1 MKREKARNLS
11 KLGLIKRFS
20 SRLWLVPGSEGRR
33 YEVRRLA
40 NSNAF
45 ECHRLVGS
53 NPAGFGRQPCL
64 GNEYGICYHVLAAC
78 YDAAAE
84 QKLRLAFC
92 ESQEAARKLSRLGG
106 KVYRIRSAQSGK
118 SVWAVL
124 FKNKKG
130 GAR

>member
-1 MKREKARNLS
+1 MKREKAKSLS

-53 NPAGFGRQPCL
+53 NPTGFGRQPCL
-64 GNEYGICYHVLAAC
+64 GNTYSVCYHVLAAV
-78 YDAAAE
+78 YSAASE
-84 QKLRLAFC
+84 RKSKVAFC
-92 ESQEAARKLSRLGG
+92 ESQEDARRLARLGG
-106 KVYRIRSAQSGK
+106 KVYRVRSAQSGK

-124 FKNKKG
+124 FRN
-130 GAR
+130 

>member
-11 KLGLIKRFS
+11 KLGLIKHFS

-33 YEVRRLA
+33 YEVRRLTKS
-40 NSNAF
+40 NSF

-53 NPAGFGRQPCL
+53 NPAGFGRHPCL
-64 GNEYGICYHVLAAC
+64 GNSYSLCYHVLAAC

-84 QKLRLAFC
+84 KKLKIAFC
-92 ESQEAARKLSRLGG
+92 ESQNAAQRLSRLGG

-124 FKNKKG
+124 FRK
-130 GAR
+130 